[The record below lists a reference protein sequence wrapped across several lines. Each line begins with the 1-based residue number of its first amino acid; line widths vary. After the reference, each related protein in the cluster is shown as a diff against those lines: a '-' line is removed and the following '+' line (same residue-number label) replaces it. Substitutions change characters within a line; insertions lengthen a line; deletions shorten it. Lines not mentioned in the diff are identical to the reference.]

1 MPCLCVIS
9 IEHCFI
15 ESSLSLP
22 SFTTIIATSIPSP
35 PSSLHHFHLTDISN
49 IIIVSFLPSLNS
61 SHYHHHHY
69 SIFVIIMFI
78 SNHQYQEFCHLHHH
92 HLLLHQHCYIMSV
105 ITTFITPITIITN
118 IIASYQASH
127 DFHNHRH
134 LHPWTREALSVS
146 LGKATHVRSSLPLF
160 ETLHSISVTT
170 CCLPCLCHEPQTRN
184 HLVFLQLLP
193 AWAAGVQFKEPI

>member
-69 SIFVIIMFI
+69 RIFIIIMII
-78 SNHQYQEFCHLHHH
+78 SNHQYHRNF
-92 HLLLHQHCYIMSV
+92 V
-105 ITTFITPITIITN
+105 IPITIISFFTN
-118 IIASYQASH
+118 IVTSCQSSP
-127 DFHNHRH
+127 RSSPPSPSSPTL
-134 LHPWTREALSVS
+134 LHPIR
-146 LGKATHVRSSLPLF
+146 H
-160 ETLHSISVTT
+160 HMISITIVIFIPGPERPSAY
-170 CCLPCLCHEPQTRN
+170 L
-184 HLVFLQLLP
+184 
-193 AWAAGVQFKEPI
+193 